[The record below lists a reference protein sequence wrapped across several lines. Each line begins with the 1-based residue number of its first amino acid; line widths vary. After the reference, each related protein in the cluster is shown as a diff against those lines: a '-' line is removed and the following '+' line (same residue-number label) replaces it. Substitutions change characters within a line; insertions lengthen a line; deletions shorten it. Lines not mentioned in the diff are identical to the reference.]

1 LVYLNILELD
11 QKSLS
16 PELIR
21 SVSPWV
27 VIPLFLVG
35 IVFSEFFIVRAATV
49 TTDTS
54 TAFSTGSFD
63 NVIDNG
69 SGSSPVLQLS
79 ALDEAHFNSSGSY
92 TSQVFDLGSKVISLG
107 SLNSTSSGVQRPD
120 PETPYNNTG
129 LLAQWNFNET
139 SGSTAESGG
148 SCGSA
153 CNGNLYNFSNLSGQD
168 VASQSGWTSTNK
180 KWGAGSL
187 MFDGTNDY
195 FKASSSQLNNFS
207 ELSVS
212 FWFSNQ
218 NLSADDDWFM
228 NYTNSMAYYGWSFFY
243 ADGTISYVTSTYVGG
258 TRYSVASLTPITD
271 TNWHYITAT
280 DDGTTVKL
288 YIDGKLDNSG
298 ASTGIDWAP
307 GAMYLDLGAG
317 RPQLP
322 QAFGWSR
329 INLDNISIY
338 DRIQSVDEVQAN
350 YQAGNITFQTR
361 TSADNSSWEA
371 WTDVSGGNISS
382 TVQRYFQYRADFTTS
397 DSAFTPALTD
407 VSFDYTNTPDFVF
420 KDLMTRGQENT
431 ASDHALS
438 FGTDHGLTAS
448 GDTLTLTFP
457 DFDLSHLGIG
467 DIDLSDDLGQKTLA
481 TTSDESIWGVVINDS
496 AKTITFT
503 APTSGTGY
511 IPAISD
517 IYVNIGTN
525 AISGGTGTNQIVNP
539 ATAGSRTISYLIN
552 NTSGTETGQIV
563 VSIVDSDQ
571 VDILGSVA
579 TLLSFDIDTGTSDS
593 VDCTSI
599 TCQSYE
605 GGAAAGNY
613 TVDLGEL
620 SSTYISK
627 SQDNSVMHS
636 GGVSGRIN
644 SVYLDLGTNAADG
657 AVVYLMSNNGVL
669 VGPSPDLI
677 AAVTDGQNITA
688 NSNTYGYNLASVGTP
703 TFGSINFTVNC
714 TSPDTFCGPKTAFT
728 EILDTNHQQLES
740 GRIRID
746 LAAATSYT
754 NKPGTYTDTLTFIA
768 VADF

>member
-1 LVYLNILELD
+1 LD

-35 IVFSEFFIVRAATV
+35 IVFSEFLIVHAATV

-69 SGSSPVLQLS
+69 SGSSPDLQLTQVS
-79 ALDEAHFNSSGSY
+79 ENIFHSSGSY
-92 TSQVFDLGSKVISLG
+92 TSRIFDLGSRVIALG
-107 SLNSTSSGVQRPD
+107 AINWAASGVQNAD
-120 PETPYNNTG
+120 PETPANNSG
-129 LLAQWNFNET
+129 LLAQWNFDET
-139 SGSTAESGG
+139 NGSTAASGG
-148 SCGSA
+148 SCGSS
-153 CNGNLYNFSNLSGQD
+153 CNGTLHNFADLSAQD
-168 VASQSGWTSTNK
+168 QVTQSGWTSTNK

-187 MFDGTNDY
+187 MLDGTNDY
-195 FKASSSQLNNFS
+195 FQAVTNGMIASQFTI
-207 ELSVS
+207 S
-212 FWFSNQ
+212 FWFSSQ
-218 NLSADDDWFM
+218 APPEGWFM
-228 NYTNSMAYYGWSFFY
+228 NYTNDNAYYGWSFLF
-243 ADGTISYVTSTYVGG
+243 DSGIFHYVANTSIGG
-258 TRYSVASLTPITD
+258 TRYAVLSLTPITD
-271 TNWHYITAT
+271 SNWHYITVT
-280 DDGTTVKL
+280 DDGATAKL

-298 ASTGIDWAP
+298 EANGIDWA
-307 GAMYLDLGAG
+307 GTMYFSLGAG
-317 RPQLP
+317 RPQKP
-322 QAFGWSR
+322 QAFGWTR
-329 INLDNISIY
+329 VNLDNISVY
-338 DRIQSVDEVQAN
+338 DRIQSADEVLAN

-361 TSADNSSWEA
+361 SSPDGNTWESWA
-371 WTDVSGGNISS
+371 DVSNGNISS

-407 VSFDYTNTPDFVF
+407 VTFDYTNTPDFVL
-420 KDLMTRGQENT
+420 KDLMTRGQVNM

-457 DFDLSHLGIG
+457 DFDLSHLTIG
-467 DIDLSDDLGQKTLA
+467 DIDLSDDLGQKILA
-481 TTSDESIWGVVINDS
+481 ATPEDSIWGVVINDS
-496 AKTITFT
+496 TKTITFT
-503 APTSGTGY
+503 APTTGTGY

-525 AISGGTGTNQIVNP
+525 AVSGGTGTNQIVNP
-539 ATAGSRTISYLIN
+539 ATAGTRTISYSII
-552 NTSGTETGQIV
+552 NTSGTETGQIA

-579 TLLSFDIDTGTSDS
+579 TLLNFDIDTGTSDS
-593 VDCTSI
+593 IDCSST

-627 SQDNSVMHS
+627 SQDSSVTHS
-636 GGVSGRIN
+636 DGNSGRIN
-644 SVYLDLGTNAADG
+644 SVYLDLGTNASGG
-657 AVVYLMSNNGVL
+657 ARVYLLSANGAL
-669 VGPSPDLI
+669 AGPAPDI
-677 AAVTDGQNITA
+677 IPAVTDGQNITA

-703 TFGSINFTVNC
+703 AFGSINFIVDC
-714 TSPDTFCGPKTAFT
+714 TSPDTFCGPKTVFT
-728 EILDTNHQQLES
+728 EILDTNNQQLES

-754 NKPGTYTDTLTFIA
+754 NKPGSYTDTLTFIA
-768 VADF
+768 VANF